1 MSQSSKKPGAKDIS
15 DLKARLGL
23 KKSGGAAPAA
33 KGGGLAAPPGA
44 RGGVIPAPPGAQPPR
59 PHIPDAKA
67 DPFGAMNA
75 MAAHAQVAA
84 APQIIVVNDGAPV
97 EQVRRKANMRLAI
110 LAGVAL
116 VPLILGI
123 MVGKIS
129 AGGKQYNRVIDD
141 AAKIRDDVKKMRDG
155 LIGVSQVLA
164 NAKLRGKN
172 NFIPGDPKLTA
183 ELEALPPLTPNIE
196 VVFNSFMYDL
206 SAELVAATLSF
217 YVDSIELN
225 DLLKKHVLAA
235 KADEKVLKEGLA
247 NIQGFDPRGYGAVL
261 SIPSEDEVKAGNKY
275 VGLKLVQIG
284 TPVCEG
290 EKTPS
295 EQGCG
300 PKPISGFR
308 YRNDELAPWAVTK
321 VATADAPDAMGDSL
335 VLLHA
340 GSKVLQQLVKG
351 GKATVAEASYSDR
364 ILKIEEKVNSLI
376 ELEKGIET
384 RLNNKANEGKRFTFF
399 M

>member
-129 AGGKQYNRVIDD
+129 AGGKQYNRVLDD
-141 AAKIRDDVKKMRDG
+141 AAKIRDDVKKVRDG

-172 NFIPGDPKLTA
+172 NYIPGDPKLTA
-183 ELEALPPLTPNIE
+183 ELEALPPLTPNID

-206 SAELVAATLSF
+206 SSELVGAILSF

-225 DLLKKHVLAA
+225 DLLKKHVQAA

-308 YRNDELAPWAVTK
+308 YRPDELAPWNVKK

-364 ILKIEEKVNSLI
+364 SLTIEEKVNGLI

-384 RLNNKANEGKRFTFF
+384 RLNNKANEGRRFTFF

>member
-23 KKSGGAAPAA
+23 KKSGAAPA

-59 PHIPDAKA
+59 PHIPDAKD

-75 MAAHAQVAA
+75 MAAHAQVQA

-129 AGGKQYNRVIDD
+129 AGGKQYNRAIED
-141 AAKIRDDVKKMRDG
+141 AGKIRDDAKKVRDG

-172 NFIPGDPKLTA
+172 TFVPGDAKLTA
-183 ELEALPPLTPNIE
+183 ELEALPPIAPNIE
-196 VVFNSFMYDL
+196 VVFNSFLYDL
-206 SAELVAATLSF
+206 SPELVAATLSF
-217 YVDSIELN
+217 YVDTIGLN
-225 DLLKKHVLAA
+225 EMLKAHVLAA
-235 KADEKVLKEGLA
+235 KADEKVLKEGMA
-247 NIQGFDPRGYGAVL
+247 NLGGFDPRGYGAVL
-261 SIPSEDEVKAGNKY
+261 SIPSEDEQKAGNKY
-275 VGLKLVQIG
+275 VGLKMVQIG

-300 PKPISGFR
+300 SKAVSGFR
-308 YRNDELAPWAVTK
+308 YRPDELAPWNVKK

-351 GKATVAEASYSDR
+351 GKATVAEASYAER
-364 ILKIEEKVNSLI
+364 VNKIEERVNQLI

>member
-1 MSQSSKKPGAKDIS
+1 LSQSSKKPGAKDIS

-23 KKSGGAAPAA
+23 KKSGAAAPA
-33 KGGGLAAPPGA
+33 KGGGLQAPPGA
-44 RGGVIPAPPGAQPPR
+44 RGGVIPAPPGAHPPR
-59 PHIPDAKA
+59 PQIPDAKD

-84 APQIIVVNDGAPV
+84 QPQIIVVNDGAPV

-110 LAGVAL
+110 LGAVAL

-129 AGGKQYNRVIDD
+129 SGGKNYNRTIED
-141 AAKIRDDVKKMRDG
+141 AALIRDDVKKVRDG

-164 NAKLRGKN
+164 NAKLRGKGGYP
-172 NFIPGDPKLTA
+172 PGDAKMTA

-206 SAELVAATLSF
+206 PPELVAATLSF
-217 YVDSIELN
+217 YVDAIDLN
-225 DLLKKHVLAA
+225 DMVKKHVQAS

-247 NIQGFDPRGYGAVL
+247 NLGGFDPRGYGAIL
-261 SIPSEDEVKAGNKY
+261 NIPSEDEQKNGNKY
-275 VGLKLVQIG
+275 IGLKMVQLG

-300 PKPISGFR
+300 SKSISGFR
-308 YRNDELAPWAVTK
+308 WRPDETAPWNVKK
-321 VATADAPDAMGDSL
+321 VATGDSPDTMTDSL
-335 VLLHA
+335 VLLHS

-351 GKATVAEASYSDR
+351 GKATVAEATYADR
-364 ILKIEEKVNSLI
+364 VTKIEERVNNLI